1 MKDPAMSHIPEKNR
15 RLKKLVFLAALFFP
29 SILFAGQPLVYTP
42 LPLVGAKK
50 VVADSRPMLDF
61 LEERLG
67 VDIELRYE
75 KVNADVVRAFKQGRI
90 DLAEIGPLPYVAL
103 RELYPA
109 AQAVLFFVEPDGSTH
124 YTCALVTAFDGPGSM
139 TDVKE
144 MAHIS
149 LASTQQLSTCGPLST
164 GYLLHKHGIDPQ
176 AVSLEI
182 LGNHEA
188 VSLAVIRDEYPLGGV
203 KTHIA
208 RRYFSL
214 GLRVLDETPPM
225 PAFALVVNRKTV
237 AAETVDAIAEA
248 LLAASRDQRTEW
260 GVARRGFVRA
270 HEGDYHSMRW
280 MLQETGRRAV
290 DFLMEPSGDDGA
302 QKGGPAAEGEEGG
315 RE

>member
-1 MKDPAMSHIPEKNR
+1 MKDPAMSHISDNIR
-15 RLKKLVFLAALFFP
+15 RLRKFVFLAVLLCP
-29 SILFAGQPLVYTP
+29 SLLFAQQTLTYTP
-42 LPLVGAKK
+42 LPMVGARK

-61 LEERLG
+61 LEERL
-67 VDIELRYE
+67 DLAIELRYE
-75 KVNADVVRAFKQGRI
+75 KVNADVVRAFQQGHI

-103 RELYPA
+103 REQYLQ
-109 AQAVLFFVEPDGSTH
+109 AQAVLFFVEPDGSTR
-124 YTCALVTAFDGPGSM
+124 YTCALVTAFDGPESM
-139 TDVKE
+139 AQMKGVT
-144 MAHIS
+144 HIP

-176 AVSLEI
+176 TASFEI

-188 VSLAVIRDEYPLGGV
+188 VALAVIRDEYPLGGI

-225 PAFALVVNRKTV
+225 PAFALVANRKTLD
-237 AAETVDAIAEA
+237 AETIDAIAEA

-270 HEGDYHSMRW
+270 HDDDYRSMRR
-280 MLQETGRRAV
+280 MLQETGRKAV
-290 DFLMEPSGDDGA
+290 EFLGDFSR
-302 QKGGPAAEGEEGG
+302 EG
-315 RE
+315 RD

>member
-1 MKDPAMSHIPEKNR
+1 MKDPAMSHISEKIR
-15 RLKKLVFLAALFFP
+15 RLRKFVFLAVLLCP
-29 SILFAGQPLVYTP
+29 SLLFAQQTLTYTP
-42 LPLVGAKK
+42 LPMVGARK

-61 LEERLG
+61 LEERLDL
-67 VDIELRYE
+67 DIELHYE
-75 KVNADVVRAFKQGRI
+75 KVNADVVRAFQQGSI

-103 RELYPA
+103 RELYPQ

-124 YTCALVTAFDGPGSM
+124 YTCSLVTAFDGPGSM
-139 TDVKE
+139 AEVKE
-144 MAHIS
+144 IGRIP

-164 GYLLHKHGIDPQ
+164 GYLLHKNGIDPQ
-176 AVSLEI
+176 AASFEI

-188 VSLAVIRDEYPLGGV
+188 VALAVIRDEYPLGGV

-214 GLRVLDETPPM
+214 GLKVLDETPPM

-237 AAETVDAIAEA
+237 EAETIDAITKA
-248 LLAASRDQRTEW
+248 LLAASLNQRTEW
-260 GVARRGFVRA
+260 GVARQGFVRA
-270 HEGDYHSMRW
+270 HDDDYRSMRR

-290 DFLMEPSGDDGA
+290 DFLMEPSGGEGG
-302 QKGGPAAEGEEGG
+302 QKGGSAADGKEGG